1 MDYCKLAGA
10 GLILTAS
17 LWVGFHAAQ
26 RLRRTHETLRDL
38 SVALELI
45 AGEISFAATP
55 FAPLCRRAGEGRSE
69 PVHRFF
75 DILAREAERPDFTS
89 EGLTRRACEEAGV
102 YLPESA
108 AAALE
113 RLFDGFGRFDREG
126 QLGQLR
132 LVESELAAL
141 SGELSGQMEGRCRTY
156 QMLGLTAGAAVLV
169 LVL

>member
-55 FAPLCRRAGEGRSE
+55 FVPLCRRAGAGRG
-69 PVHRFF
+69 PRVRTFF
-75 DILAREAERPDFTS
+75 EVLAREGEKPEFQTQ
-89 EGLTRRACEEAGV
+89 GLTRRACAEAGLV
-102 YLPESA
+102 LPGSA
-108 AAALE
+108 FSGLE

-126 QLGQLR
+126 QLAQLR
-132 LVESELAAL
+132 LAIRELTGLSAELA
-141 SGELSGQMEGRCRTY
+141 GELEGKCRTY
-156 QMLGLTAGAAVLV
+156 EVLGLTAGAAVLV